1 MLYYHRLKAG
11 FVLLDLDHQLVDV
24 DQLCGGRTLR
34 QWRQAHNTGEP
45 EIKVRNLGS
54 RFTLGTE

>member
-34 QWRQAHNTGEP
+34 QWRQAHNAGEP
-45 EIKVRNLGS
+45 EINVW
-54 RFTLGTE
+54 